1 MYVRKIMQNKFHIL
15 QLCYLSVFFISI
27 LKADD
32 NLKILKQLKDNKDW
46 ILIEDRSDSI
56 RVYEKQIDRMD
67 LKALK
72 VEKVVKFNP
81 KSILETVMDINN
93 YSNILSSDDL
103 TSFIIGQKN
112 NLVYAY
118 NHIPIPLPFIEDRH
132 YIFTIKKV
140 SNKEVSWSLVDYAKV
155 KATSKL
161 KAMINKNPTAVYLDY
176 GAGFWY
182 VEPLTESISQVSYT
196 LYMDSGGAL
205 TNNLNDLFTSQ
216 SIINLYKNVLKEGKK
231 RVEK

>member
-1 MYVRKIMQNKFHIL
+1 MCEKRTMQNKFYIL
-15 QLCYLSVFFISI
+15 RFWYLLIFFIAM
-27 LKADD
+27 LEADD

-46 ILIEDRSDSI
+46 ILVEDRSDSI
-56 RVYEKQIDRMD
+56 RVYEKQIDKMN

-72 VEKVVKFNP
+72 VEKVINFNP
-81 KSILETVMDINN
+81 KSILEIVMDINK
-93 YSNILSSDDL
+93 YSSILSSDDL
-103 TSFIIGQKN
+103 TSVIIGQRN
-112 NLVYAY
+112 NLIYAY

-140 SNKEVSWSLVDYAKV
+140 SDKEVSWSLVDYAKV
-155 KATSKL
+155 KSTSRL

-216 SIINLYKNVLKEGKK
+216 SIINLYKSVLTEGKN
-231 RVEK
+231 RIE

>member
-1 MYVRKIMQNKFHIL
+1 M
-15 QLCYLSVFFISI
+15 

-46 ILIEDRSDSI
+46 VLVEDRLDSI
-56 RVYEKQIDRMD
+56 RVYEKQIDNMD

-72 VEKVVKFNP
+72 VEKVIDFDP
-81 KSILETVMDINN
+81 KPILETVMDINK

-103 TSFIIGQKN
+103 TSFIIGQRN
-112 NLVYAY
+112 NLIYAY

-140 SNKEVSWSLVDYAKV
+140 SNKEVSWSLVDYTKV
-155 KATSKL
+155 RATSRL

-182 VEPLTESISQVSYT
+182 AEPLTESISKVSYT

-216 SIINLYKNVLKEGKK
+216 SIINLYKSVLKEGKNRLK
-231 RVEK
+231 K

>member
-1 MYVRKIMQNKFHIL
+1 M
-15 QLCYLSVFFISI
+15 

-46 ILIEDRSDSI
+46 VLVEDRLDSI
-56 RVYEKQIDRMD
+56 RVYEKQIDNMD

-72 VEKVVKFNP
+72 VEKVIDFDP
-81 KSILETVMDINN
+81 KPILETVMDINK

-103 TSFIIGQKN
+103 TSFIIGQRN
-112 NLVYAY
+112 NLIYAY

-140 SNKEVSWSLVDYAKV
+140 SNKEVSWSLVDYTKV
-155 KATSKL
+155 RATSRL

-182 VEPLTESISQVSYT
+182 AEPLTERISKVSYT

-216 SIINLYKNVLKEGKK
+216 SIINLYKSVLKEGKNRLK
-231 RVEK
+231 K

>member
-1 MYVRKIMQNKFHIL
+1 MCEKRTMQNKFYIL
-15 QLCYLSVFFISI
+15 RFWYLLIFFIAM
-27 LKADD
+27 LEADD

-46 ILIEDRSDSI
+46 ILVEDRSDSI
-56 RVYEKQIDRMD
+56 RVYEKQIDKMN

-72 VEKVVKFNP
+72 VEKVINFNP
-81 KSILETVMDINN
+81 KSILEIVMDINK
-93 YSNILSSDDL
+93 YSSILSSDDL
-103 TSFIIGQKN
+103 TSFIIGQRN
-112 NLVYAY
+112 NLIYAY

-140 SNKEVSWSLVDYAKV
+140 SDKEVSWSLVDYAKV
-155 KATSKL
+155 KSTSRL

-196 LYMDSGGAL
+196 LYMDSGGSL

-216 SIINLYKNVLKEGKK
+216 SIINLYKSVLTEGKN
-231 RVEK
+231 RIE

>member
-1 MYVRKIMQNKFHIL
+1 M
-15 QLCYLSVFFISI
+15 

-46 ILIEDRSDSI
+46 VLVEDRSDSI
-56 RVYEKQIDRMD
+56 RVYEKQIDNMD

-72 VEKVVKFNP
+72 VEKVIDFDP
-81 KSILETVMDINN
+81 KPILETVMDINK

-103 TSFIIGQKN
+103 TSFIIGQRN
-112 NLVYAY
+112 NLIYAY

-132 YIFTIKKV
+132 YIFTIKKE
-140 SNKEVSWSLVDYAKV
+140 SNKEVSWSLVDYTKV
-155 KATSKL
+155 RATSRL
-161 KAMINKNPTAVYLDY
+161 KAMINMNPTAVYLDY

-182 VEPLTESISQVSYT
+182 AEPLTESISKVSYT

-216 SIINLYKNVLKEGKK
+216 SIINLYKSVLKEGKNRLK
-231 RVEK
+231 K

>member
-1 MYVRKIMQNKFHIL
+1 MCEKRTMQNKFYIL
-15 QLCYLSVFFISI
+15 RFWYLLIFFIAM
-27 LKADD
+27 LEADD

-46 ILIEDRSDSI
+46 ILVEDRSDSI
-56 RVYEKQIDRMD
+56 RVYEKEIDKMN

-72 VEKVVKFNP
+72 VEKVINFNP
-81 KSILETVMDINN
+81 KSILEIVMDINK
-93 YSNILSSDDL
+93 YSSILSSDDL
-103 TSFIIGQKN
+103 TSFIIGQRN
-112 NLVYAY
+112 NLIYAY

-140 SNKEVSWSLVDYAKV
+140 SDKEVSWSLVDYAKV
-155 KATSKL
+155 KSTSRL

-196 LYMDSGGAL
+196 LYMDSGGSL

-216 SIINLYKNVLKEGKK
+216 SIINLYKSVLTEGKN
-231 RVEK
+231 RIE

>member
-1 MYVRKIMQNKFHIL
+1 M
-15 QLCYLSVFFISI
+15 

-46 ILIEDRSDSI
+46 VLVEDRLDSI
-56 RVYEKQIDRMD
+56 RVYEKQIDNMD

-72 VEKVVKFNP
+72 VEKVIDFDP
-81 KSILETVMDINN
+81 KPILETVMDINK

-103 TSFIIGQKN
+103 TSFIIGQRN
-112 NLVYAY
+112 NLIYAY

-140 SNKEVSWSLVDYAKV
+140 SNKEVSWSLVDYTKV
-155 KATSKL
+155 RATSRL
-161 KAMINKNPTAVYLDY
+161 KAMINKDPTAVYLDY

-182 VEPLTESISQVSYT
+182 AEPLTERISKVSYT

-216 SIINLYKNVLKEGKK
+216 SIINLYKSVLKEGKNRLK
-231 RVEK
+231 K